1 MQGLRGVMRLNSKI
15 VMDMCISPNVGFPLA
30 VTMADESGSF
40 TYVVKLT
47 QFRP

>member
-1 MQGLRGVMRLNSKI
+1 MMRLNSKI

-30 VTMADESGSF
+30 VTMSDEGGSF
-40 TYVVKLT
+40 TYALKVT